1 MSTPT
6 HARAYVALFV
16 IAVLWASYPAA
27 IKLALR
33 DMPPLVLAAL
43 RCTIASLFL
52 VTVLLR
58 SGADTTRALAPGA
71 LRAFFFLGLVGIFV
85 STQGSYLAIALSTAS
100 NIILLQAA
108 SPVMVSLGARF
119 YLGERLHRMQW
130 LGVAVSASG
139 VLLVITNGRL
149 WRLRPEDVHTGD
161 LLNLV
166 TLAGWSAFTVYGK
179 RVLVSYTPAM
189 VTTGAYLA
197 GTLLIIPTAIV
208 TAPLFPSPRF
218 GSVVAWTVVVYQALV
233 GAVAHVLWS
242 RAIHVVGPTR
252 AAVFMNVQPVIG
264 LVLAGLLLREEIGI
278 WQLAGGACVVAG
290 VVLTTQAGPV
300 QSRPHSALSEAIQ
313 RKDRARG
320 EARREEG

>member
-130 LGVAVSASG
+130 IGVAVSASG

-149 WRLRPEDVHTGD
+149 
-161 LLNLV
+161 
-166 TLAGWSAFTVYGK
+166 
-179 RVLVSYTPAM
+179 
-189 VTTGAYLA
+189 
-197 GTLLIIPTAIV
+197 
-208 TAPLFPSPRF
+208 
-218 GSVVAWTVVVYQALV
+218 
-233 GAVAHVLWS
+233 
-242 RAIHVVGPTR
+242 
-252 AAVFMNVQPVIG
+252 
-264 LVLAGLLLREEIGI
+264 
-278 WQLAGGACVVAG
+278 
-290 VVLTTQAGPV
+290 
-300 QSRPHSALSEAIQ
+300 
-313 RKDRARG
+313 
-320 EARREEG
+320 

>member
-1 MSTPT
+1 MSTQS
-6 HARAYVALFV
+6 HARAYVALLV

-43 RCTIASLFL
+43 RCTMASLFL
-52 VTVLLR
+52 VTILLR

-71 LRAFFFLGLVGIFV
+71 LRAFFVLGVVGIYV

-149 WRLRPEDVHTGD
+149 LRLRPEDVHAGD
-161 LLNLV
+161 VLNLV
-166 TLAGWSAFTVYGK
+166 TLAGWSAFTVYSK
-179 RVLVSYTPAM
+179 RVLASYTPAM
-189 VTTGAYLA
+189 VTTGAYIA

-208 TAPLFPSPRF
+208 TAPLFPAPRF
-218 GSVVAWTVVVYQALV
+218 GSPVAWMVVVYQAV
-233 GAVAHVLWS
+233 FGAVAHVLWS
-242 RAIHVVGPTR
+242 RAIHVVGPSR

-264 LVLAGLLLREEIGI
+264 LVLAALLLREQIGF
-278 WQLAGGACVVAG
+278 WQLTGGGFVLAG
-290 VVLTTQAGPV
+290 VALTT
-300 QSRPHSALSEAIQ
+300 
-313 RKDRARG
+313 RARTRPLL
-320 EARREEG
+320 ARAPQ

>member
-1 MSTPT
+1 VTQS
-6 HARAYVALFV
+6 HARAYVALLV

-27 IKLALR
+27 IKLALH

-52 VTVLLR
+52 VTILLR

-71 LRAFFFLGLVGIFV
+71 LRAFFVLGVVGIYV

-149 WRLRPEDVHTGD
+149 LRLRPEDVHAGD

-166 TLAGWSAFTVYGK
+166 TLAGWSAFTVYSK
-179 RVLVSYTPAM
+179 RVLASYTPAM
-189 VTTGAYLA
+189 VTTGAYIA

-208 TAPLFPSPRF
+208 TAPLFPAPRF
-218 GSVVAWTVVVYQALV
+218 GSPVAWMVVVYQAV
-233 GAVAHVLWS
+233 FGAVAHVLWS
-242 RAIHVVGPTR
+242 RAIHVVGPSR

-264 LVLAGLLLREEIGI
+264 LVLAALLLREQIGF
-278 WQLAGGACVVAG
+278 WQLTGGGFVLAG
-290 VVLTTQAGPV
+290 VALTTQART
-300 QSRPHSALSEAIQ
+300 RP
-313 RKDRARG
+313 
-320 EARREEG
+320 

>member
-1 MSTPT
+1 MSAPG

-43 RCTIASLFL
+43 RCTIASVFL

-71 LRAFFFLGLVGIFV
+71 LRAFLFLGVVGIFV

-108 SPVMVSLGARF
+108 SPAMVALGARF
-119 YLGERLHRMQW
+119 YLGERLHRRQW
-130 LGVAVSASG
+130 MGVALSASG

-149 WRLRPEDVHTGD
+149 WRLRPEDVHAGD

-166 TLAGWSAFTVYGK
+166 TLAGWSAFTVYSK
-179 RVLVSYTPAM
+179 RVLASYTPGM

-197 GTLLIIPTAIV
+197 GTMLIIPTAIV
-208 TAPLFPSPRF
+208 TAPLFPAPRF
-218 GSVVAWTVVVYQALV
+218 GSAVAWTVVIYQALA

-242 RAIHVVGPTR
+242 RAIQVVGPSR

-264 LVLAGLLLREEIGI
+264 LALAAVLLREAIGV
-278 WQLAGGACVVAG
+278 WQLAGGGCVLAG
-290 VVLTTQAGPV
+290 VALTTH
-300 QSRPHSALSEAIQ
+300 SRPPSG
-313 RKDRARG
+313 RT
-320 EARREEG
+320 RRPPT

>member
-1 MSTPT
+1 MSTQS
-6 HARAYVALFV
+6 HARAYVALLV

-43 RCTIASLFL
+43 RCTMASLFL
-52 VTVLLR
+52 VTILLR

-71 LRAFFFLGLVGIFV
+71 LRAFFVLGVVGIYV

-139 VLLVITNGRL
+139 VLLVITNGRML
-149 WRLRPEDVHTGD
+149 RLRPGDVHAGD
-161 LLNLV
+161 VLNLV
-166 TLAGWSAFTVYGK
+166 TLAGWSAFTVYSK
-179 RVLVSYTPAM
+179 RVLASYTPAM
-189 VTTGAYLA
+189 VTTGAYIA

-208 TAPLFPSPRF
+208 TAPLFPAPRF
-218 GSVVAWTVVVYQALV
+218 GSPVAWMVVVYQAV
-233 GAVAHVLWS
+233 FGAVAHVLWS
-242 RAIHVVGPTR
+242 RAIHVVGPSR

-264 LVLAGLLLREEIGI
+264 LVLAALLLR
-278 WQLAGGACVVAG
+278 
-290 VVLTTQAGPV
+290 
-300 QSRPHSALSEAIQ
+300 
-313 RKDRARG
+313 
-320 EARREEG
+320 

>member
-1 MSTPT
+1 MSTQS
-6 HARAYVALFV
+6 HARAYVALLV

-52 VTVLLR
+52 VTILLR

-71 LRAFFFLGLVGIFV
+71 LRAFFVLGVVGIYV

-149 WRLRPEDVHTGD
+149 LRLRPEDVHAGD
-161 LLNLV
+161 VLNLV
-166 TLAGWSAFTVYGK
+166 TLAGWSAFTVYSK
-179 RVLVSYTPAM
+179 RVLASYTPAM

-208 TAPLFPSPRF
+208 TAPLFPAPRF
-218 GSVVAWTVVVYQALV
+218 GSPVAWMVVWVS
-233 GAVAHVLWS
+233 W
-242 RAIHVVGPTR
+242 
-252 AAVFMNVQPVIG
+252 
-264 LVLAGLLLREEIGI
+264 
-278 WQLAGGACVVAG
+278 
-290 VVLTTQAGPV
+290 
-300 QSRPHSALSEAIQ
+300 LSEFQA
-313 RKDRARG
+313 
-320 EARREEG
+320 

>member
-1 MSTPT
+1 
-6 HARAYVALFV
+6 
-16 IAVLWASYPAA
+16 
-27 IKLALR
+27 
-33 DMPPLVLAAL
+33 
-43 RCTIASLFL
+43 
-52 VTVLLR
+52 
-58 SGADTTRALAPGA
+58 
-71 LRAFFFLGLVGIFV
+71 
-85 STQGSYLAIALSTAS
+85 
-100 NIILLQAA
+100 
-108 SPVMVSLGARF
+108 MVSLGARF

-149 WRLRPEDVHTGD
+149 WRLRPEDVHSGD

-208 TAPLFPSPRF
+208 TAPLFPAPRF

-278 WQLAGGACVVAG
+278 
-290 VVLTTQAGPV
+290 
-300 QSRPHSALSEAIQ
+300 
-313 RKDRARG
+313 
-320 EARREEG
+320 

>member
-1 MSTPT
+1 VTQS
-6 HARAYVALFV
+6 HARAYVALLV
-16 IAVLWASYPAA
+16 IAILWASYPAA

-52 VTVLLR
+52 VTILLR

-71 LRAFFFLGLVGIFV
+71 LRAFFVLGVVGIYV

-130 LGVAVSASG
+130 LGVVVSASG
-139 VLLVITNGRL
+139 VLLVITNGRWL
-149 WRLRPEDVHTGD
+149 RLRPEDVHAGD

-166 TLAGWSAFTVYGK
+166 TLAGWSAFTVYSK
-179 RVLVSYTPAM
+179 RVLASYTPAM
-189 VTTGAYLA
+189 VTTGAYIA

-208 TAPLFPSPRF
+208 TAPLFPAPRF
-218 GSVVAWTVVVYQALV
+218 GSPVAWMVVVYQAV
-233 GAVAHVLWS
+233 FGAVAHVLWS
-242 RAIHVVGPTR
+242 RAIHVVGPSR

-264 LVLAGLLLREEIGI
+264 LVLAALLLREQIGF
-278 WQLAGGACVVAG
+278 WHLAGGGCVLAG
-290 VVLTTQAGPV
+290 VALTTQART
-300 QSRPHSALSEAIQ
+300 RP
-313 RKDRARG
+313 
-320 EARREEG
+320 